1 MTARATI
8 KQSDL
13 RRMALVAN
21 DQNVSIEIE
30 INGHRVK
37 VMPNIHT
44 GTTQEPMDKRKGIR
58 L

>member
-37 VMPNIHT
+37 VMPNIPDIHSKET
-44 GTTQEPMDKRKGIR
+44 MDKRKGIR